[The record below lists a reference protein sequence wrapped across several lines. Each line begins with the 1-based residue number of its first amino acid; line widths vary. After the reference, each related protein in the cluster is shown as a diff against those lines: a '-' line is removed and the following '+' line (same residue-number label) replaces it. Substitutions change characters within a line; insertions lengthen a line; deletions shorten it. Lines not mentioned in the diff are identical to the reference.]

1 MHGLTPHAT
10 CPCQDE
16 ATSALDA
23 ESEAAVVEALA
34 RARVGR
40 TALIIA
46 HRLSTVR
53 DADSIAVMA
62 HGTVTEQG
70 PHDALLARNGVYARL
85 VQRQLASGDD
95 AIVDVAVAADAVD
108 AVDAAA
114 LPPPPPVPP
123 PVPVPPPA
131 LLDV

>member
-1 MHGLTPHAT
+1 MLALTHPHT
-10 CPCQDE
+10 RTPCQDE

-95 AIVDVAVAADAVD
+95 AIVDVAVVAAEAADV
-108 AVDAAA
+108 A
-114 LPPPPPVPP
+114 LPPPPPPP
-123 PVPVPPPA
+123 PPPPLVPPPA